1 MHKNNNSILSLPR
14 NTILLLG
21 LACFG
26 IFQNALMLLF
36 PLNLKSQILLSIIF
50 VFFSYYCIFRVLWKT
65 YQTINFI
72 FIFILLSIPFAY
84 GQHLVALFD
93 SNYFFRFQTSHILDG
108 RLQDSSIIN
117 ATYFIIVF
125 LILLTV
131 GYILSNTYYKEQV
144 IVNKSGLMAGNSIV
158 IFISLIFLLISI
170 YPAFKE
176 VIAQYNLS
184 RQFSYLVRRQL
195 ESQENYYE
203 LLGVGAREIYLGKWF
218 LPSIY
223 MLLLTFHEIK
233 KRILPYSILLV
244 YSAIY
249 MLTGSRFT
257 LLKIILVVFLIEYI
271 WHKSI
276 TFRQIKYFAIVL
288 LLPLVVLFSIF
299 TNLRGDSGVTIE
311 DFFTNA
317 SLYINGSPLSA
328 TLWETGITFT
338 SVSNVID
345 KVPTVVPFFIGKSY
359 LGAILICLPAFLRF
373 GFTDNNVF
381 TISST
386 FSPLYYGTKGFG
398 YGSSIYA
405 EQYYNFGYFAFFVAF
420 LLGIIVGKLEKKMF
434 LYQKQRSSSQF
445 LLIIFILGELIYSV
459 RNDLYAIP
467 RTVLISVGIP
477 LMVIWSVKSLL
488 SLKNK

>member
-1 MHKNNNSILSLPR
+1 
-14 NTILLLG
+14 
-21 LACFG
+21 
-26 IFQNALMLLF
+26 
-36 PLNLKSQILLSIIF
+36 
-50 VFFSYYCIFRVLWKT
+50 
-65 YQTINFI
+65 I
-72 FIFILLSIPFAY
+72 FIFILLSFPFAY
-84 GQHLVALFD
+84 GQHVVALFD
-93 SNYFFRFQTSHILDG
+93 SNYFFRFQTFHILDG

-131 GYILSNTYYKEQV
+131 GYILSNTYFKEQV
-144 IVNKSGLMAGNSIV
+144 DVKESSSMAGRSLV
-158 IFISLIFLLISI
+158 IFISLIFLLISA

-184 RQFSYLVRRQL
+184 REFSYLARRQL
-195 ESQENYYE
+195 ESQENYFE

-223 MLLLTFHEIK
+223 MLLLSFREIK
-233 KRILPYSILLV
+233 KRVIPYSILLA

-257 LLKIILVVFLIEYI
+257 LLKIILVVFLIEYV

-276 TFRQIKYFAIVL
+276 TLRQLKYFPIV
-288 LLPLVVLFSIF
+288 LLPLVVLFSVF
-299 TNLRGDSGVTIE
+299 TSLRGGSAVTIE

-345 KVPTVVPFFIGKSY
+345 KVPSVVPFFVGKSY
-359 LGAILICLPAFLRF
+359 LGAMLVCLPAFLRF

-405 EQYYNFGYFAFFVAF
+405 EQFYNFGYFALIVAIF
-420 LLGIIVGKLEKKMF
+420 LGIIIGKLEKKMI
-434 LYQKQRSSSQF
+434 LYQKQRNLSQF

-477 LMVIWSVKSLL
+477 LMVIWLVNSLL
-488 SLKNK
+488 SLSNK

>member
-1 MHKNNNSILSLPR
+1 MHKNNDSILSLPR
-14 NTILLLG
+14 NAVLLLY

-36 PLNLKSQILLSIIF
+36 PLGLKIQILISIVF
-50 VFFSYYCIFRVLWKT
+50 VLFSYYCIFQVLWKT
-65 YQTINFI
+65 YQSINFI
-72 FIFILLSIPFAY
+72 FIFILLSFPFAY
-84 GQHLVALFD
+84 GQHVVALFD
-93 SNYFFRFQTSHILDG
+93 SNYFFRFQTFHILDG

-131 GYILSNTYYKEQV
+131 GYILSNTYYKKQI
-144 IVNKSGLMAGNSIV
+144 IVNESGLMAGNSIV

-203 LLGVGAREIYLGKWF
+203 LLGVGTIELYLGKWF

-223 MLLLTFHEIK
+223 MLLITFHEIK
-233 KRILPYSILLV
+233 MRILPYSILLV

-276 TFRQIKYFAIVL
+276 TIRQIKYLPIVL
-288 LLPLVVLFSIF
+288 IPIIVSFSIISS
-299 TNLRGDSGVTIE
+299 LRGDSGVTLD

-338 SVSNVID
+338 SVSNVFD
-345 KVPTVVPFFIGKSY
+345 KVPSVVPFFVGKSY
-359 LGAILICLPAFLRF
+359 LGAILVCLPAFLRF

-405 EQYYNFGYFAFFVAF
+405 EQFYNFGYFALIVAIF
-420 LLGIIVGKLEKKMF
+420 LGIIIGKLEKKMF
-434 LYQKQRSSSQF
+434 LYQKQRNLSQF

-477 LMVIWSVKSLL
+477 LMVIWLVKSLL
-488 SLKNK
+488 SLSNK

>member
-1 MHKNNNSILSLPR
+1 MYNNIHSRLSVPR
-14 NTILLLG
+14 NALLLLG

-26 IFQNALMLLF
+26 IFQNSLMQML
-36 PLNLKSQILLSIIF
+36 PLSLKSQILLSIIF
-50 VFFSYYCIFRVLWKT
+50 VLFSYYCIFKILWKT
-65 YQTINFI
+65 YRTINFI
-72 FIFILLSIPFAY
+72 FVFVLLSFPFAY
-84 GQHLVALFD
+84 GQHLVSLFD
-93 SNYFFRFQTSHILDG
+93 SDYLFRFQTFHILDG

-125 LILLTV
+125 LILMTF

-144 IVNKSGLMAGNSIV
+144 VAKASSISGDTSIS
-158 IFISLIFLLISI
+158 IFVAILFLLISF

-184 RQFSYLVRRQL
+184 KQFSYLVRRQL

-203 LLGVGAREIYLGKWF
+203 LLGVGTKEIYLSKWF

-223 MLLLTFHEIK
+223 MLLLSFQDIK
-233 KRILPYSILLV
+233 KRALPYSLLLV
-244 YSAIY
+244 YSIIY

-276 TFRQIKYFAIVL
+276 TLRQIKYLPIVL
-288 LLPLVVLFSIF
+288 IPLIVSFSIISS
-299 TNLRGDSGVTIE
+299 LRGDSGVTLD

-338 SVSNVID
+338 SVSNVFD
-345 KVPTVVPFFIGKSY
+345 KVPSVVPFFVGKSY
-359 LGAILICLPAFLRF
+359 LGAVLVCLPAFLRF

-405 EQYYNFGYFAFFVAF
+405 EQFYNFGYFALIVAIF
-420 LLGIIVGKLEKKMF
+420 LGIIIGKLEKKMF
-434 LYQKQRSSSQF
+434 LYQKQRNLSQF

-477 LMVIWSVKSLL
+477 LMVIWLVKSLL
-488 SLKNK
+488 SLSNK

>member
-14 NTILLLG
+14 NAILLFG

-26 IFQNALMLLF
+26 VFQNSLMQIL
-36 PLNLKSQILLSIIF
+36 PLSLKSQIFLSIIF
-50 VFFSYYCIFRVLWKT
+50 VLFSYYCIFKVLWKT
-65 YQTINFI
+65 YRTINFI
-72 FIFILLSIPFAY
+72 FIFVLLSFPFAY
-84 GQHLVALFD
+84 GQHLVSLFD
-93 SNYFFRFQTSHILDG
+93 SDYLFRFQTFHILDG

-144 IVNKSGLMAGNSIV
+144 IVNESGLMAGNSIV
-158 IFISLIFLLISI
+158 IFISLLFLLISI

-203 LLGVGAREIYLGKWF
+203 LLGVGTRELYLGKWF

-223 MLLLTFHEIK
+223 MLLLSFQDLR
-233 KRILPYSILLV
+233 KRVLPYSILLV
-244 YSAIY
+244 YSIIY

-276 TFRQIKYFAIVL
+276 TLRQIKYLPIVFI
-288 LLPLVVLFSIF
+288 PLIVAFSII
-299 TNLRGDSGVTIE
+299 TSLRGDSGVTFE
-311 DFFTNA
+311 DFLTNA
-317 SLYINGSPLSA
+317 TFYINGSPLSA

-345 KVPTVVPFFIGKSY
+345 KVPSVVPFFIGKSY
-359 LGAILICLPAFLRF
+359 LGAILVCLPAFLRF
-373 GFTDNNVF
+373 GFTDNNIF

-386 FSPLYYGTKGFG
+386 FSPLYYGTRGFG

-405 EQYYNFGYFAFFVAF
+405 EQFYNFGYFALIVAIF
-420 LLGIIVGKLEKKMF
+420 LGIIIGKLEKKMF
-434 LYQKQRSSSQF
+434 LYQKQRNLSQF
-445 LLIIFILGELIYSV
+445 LLIVFILGELIYSV

-477 LMVIWSVKSLL
+477 LMVIWLVKSLL
-488 SLKNK
+488 SLSNK

>member
-1 MHKNNNSILSLPR
+1 MHKNNDSILSLPR
-14 NTILLLG
+14 NAVLLLY

-36 PLNLKSQILLSIIF
+36 PLGLKIQILISIVF
-50 VFFSYYCIFRVLWKT
+50 VLFSYYCIFQVLWKT
-65 YQTINFI
+65 YQSINFI
-72 FIFILLSIPFAY
+72 FIFILLSFPFAY
-84 GQHLVALFD
+84 GQHVVALFD
-93 SNYFFRFQTSHILDG
+93 SNYFFRFQTFHILDG

-131 GYILSNTYYKEQV
+131 GYILSNTYYKKQI
-144 IVNKSGLMAGNSIV
+144 IVNESGLMAGNSIV

-184 RQFSYLVRRQL
+184 RQISYLVRRQL

-203 LLGVGAREIYLGKWF
+203 LLGVGTIELYLGKWF

-223 MLLLTFHEIK
+223 MLLITFHEIK
-233 KRILPYSILLV
+233 MRILPYSILLV

-276 TFRQIKYFAIVL
+276 TIRQIKYLPIVL
-288 LLPLVVLFSIF
+288 IPIIVSFSIISS
-299 TNLRGDSGVTIE
+299 LRGDSGVTLD

-338 SVSNVID
+338 SVSNVFD
-345 KVPTVVPFFIGKSY
+345 KVPSVVPFFVGKSY
-359 LGAILICLPAFLRF
+359 LGAILVCLPAFLRF

-405 EQYYNFGYFAFFVAF
+405 EQFYNFGYFALIVAIF
-420 LLGIIVGKLEKKMF
+420 LGIIIGKLEKKMF
-434 LYQKQRSSSQF
+434 LYQKQRNLSQF

-477 LMVIWSVKSLL
+477 LMVIWLVKSLL
-488 SLKNK
+488 SLSNK

>member
-1 MHKNNNSILSLPR
+1 MHKNNDSILSLPR
-14 NTILLLG
+14 NAVLLLC

-36 PLNLKSQILLSIIF
+36 PLGLKIQILISIVF
-50 VFFSYYCIFRVLWKT
+50 VLFSYYCIFQVLWKT
-65 YQTINFI
+65 YQSINFI
-72 FIFILLSIPFAY
+72 FIFILLSFPFAY
-84 GQHLVALFD
+84 GQHVVALFD
-93 SNYFFRFQTSHILDG
+93 SNYFFRFQTFHILDG

-131 GYILSNTYYKEQV
+131 GYILSNTYYKKQI
-144 IVNKSGLMAGNSIV
+144 IVNESGLMAGNSIV

-203 LLGVGAREIYLGKWF
+203 LLGVGTIELYLGKWF

-223 MLLLTFHEIK
+223 MLLITFHEIK
-233 KRILPYSILLV
+233 MRILPYSILLV

-276 TFRQIKYFAIVL
+276 TIRQIKYLPIVL
-288 LLPLVVLFSIF
+288 IPIIVSFSIISS
-299 TNLRGDSGVTIE
+299 LRGDSGVTLD

-338 SVSNVID
+338 SVSNVFD
-345 KVPTVVPFFIGKSY
+345 KVPSVVPFFVGKSY
-359 LGAILICLPAFLRF
+359 LGAILVCLPAFLRF

-405 EQYYNFGYFAFFVAF
+405 EQFYNFGYFALIVAIF
-420 LLGIIVGKLEKKMF
+420 LGIIIGKLEKKMF
-434 LYQKQRSSSQF
+434 LYQKQRNLSQF

-477 LMVIWSVKSLL
+477 LMVIWLVKSLL
-488 SLKNK
+488 SLSNK

>member
-1 MHKNNNSILSLPR
+1 MHKNNDSILSLPR
-14 NTILLLG
+14 NAVLLLC

-36 PLNLKSQILLSIIF
+36 PLGLKIQILISIVF
-50 VFFSYYCIFRVLWKT
+50 VLFSYYCIFQVLWKT
-65 YQTINFI
+65 YQSINFI
-72 FIFILLSIPFAY
+72 FIFILLSFPFAY
-84 GQHLVALFD
+84 GQHVVALFD
-93 SNYFFRFQTSHILDG
+93 SNYFFRFQTFHILDG

-131 GYILSNTYYKEQV
+131 GYILSNTYYKKQI
-144 IVNKSGLMAGNSIV
+144 IVNESGLMAGNSIV

-203 LLGVGAREIYLGKWF
+203 LLGVGTIELYSGKWF

-223 MLLLTFHEIK
+223 MLLITFHEIK
-233 KRILPYSILLV
+233 MRILPYSILLV

-257 LLKIILVVFLIEYI
+257 LLKIILVVFLIEYV

-276 TFRQIKYFAIVL
+276 TIRQIKYLPIVL
-288 LLPLVVLFSIF
+288 IPIIVSFSIISS
-299 TNLRGDSGVTIE
+299 LRGDSGVTLD

-338 SVSNVID
+338 SVSNVFD
-345 KVPTVVPFFIGKSY
+345 KS
-359 LGAILICLPAFLRF
+359 AR
-373 GFTDNNVF
+373 
-381 TISST
+381 
-386 FSPLYYGTKGFG
+386 
-398 YGSSIYA
+398 
-405 EQYYNFGYFAFFVAF
+405 
-420 LLGIIVGKLEKKMF
+420 
-434 LYQKQRSSSQF
+434 R
-445 LLIIFILGELIYSV
+445 
-459 RNDLYAIP
+459 
-467 RTVLISVGIP
+467 
-477 LMVIWSVKSLL
+477 
-488 SLKNK
+488 